1 MKNDKFIINRLLS
14 CLFVRLT
21 LNATIFID
29 SKMLVL
35 FNTTAIFL
43 QFLNEN
49 VSLLIKESV
58 MKKNK
63 VRLCLKIGH
72 NLKVTHPHE

>member
-58 MKKNK
+58 MKKKQSEVMFKNW
-63 VRLCLKIGH
+63 
-72 NLKVTHPHE
+72 T